1 MYFKEAGKR
10 VFNIKIGDF
19 GISRVLNDQKKY
31 TISMIGTPN
40 YISPE
45 LINE

>member
-19 GISRVLNDQKKY
+19 IVIENFD
-31 TISMIGTPN
+31 IF
-40 YISPE
+40 
-45 LINE
+45 